1 MTKLA
6 ESDII
11 VSNFGFMRKRSE
23 KMKYLKQ
30 FGIILAISF
39 IGEILNAVLPLP
51 IPAGIYGIV
60 LLFILLETKVIK
72 LEAVRETGNLLI
84 DIMPVML
91 VPPAVEL
98 MDYWGIVKPQVLK
111 YVIATVIS
119 TIIVMIVSGLIT
131 EGIIRFGKKAKS
143 E

>member
-1 MTKLA
+1 
-6 ESDII
+6 
-11 VSNFGFMRKRSE
+11 
-23 KMKYLKQ
+23 MKYLKQ

-39 IGEILNAVLPLP
+39 VGEILNAVLPLP

-72 LEAVRETGNLLI
+72 LEAVKETGNFLI

>member
-1 MTKLA
+1 
-6 ESDII
+6 
-11 VSNFGFMRKRSE
+11 
-23 KMKYLKQ
+23 MKYLKQ

-39 IGEILNAVLPLP
+39 VGEILNAVLPLP

-111 YVIATVIS
+111 YVIATVVS
-119 TIIVMIVSGLIT
+119 TIVVMIVSGLVT
-131 EGIIRFGKKAKS
+131 EGIIRLRKKAKS

>member
-1 MTKLA
+1 MQSSLGVK
-6 ESDII
+6 
-11 VSNFGFMRKRSE
+11 

-30 FGIILAISF
+30 FGIIIAVSF

-60 LLFILLETKVIK
+60 LLFILLETKLVP
-72 LEAVRETGNLLI
+72 LSAVKETGNFLI

-91 VPPAVEL
+91 VPAAVEL
-98 MDYWGIVKPQVLK
+98 MDYWGIVKPQILK
-111 YVIATVIS
+111 YIIATVVS
-119 TIIVMIVSGLIT
+119 TVVVMIVSGLVT
-131 EGIIRFGKKAKS
+131 QGIIRLRKKAKT

>member
-1 MTKLA
+1 MK
-6 ESDII
+6 
-11 VSNFGFMRKRSE
+11 KRSE

-131 EGIIRFGKKAKS
+131 EGIIRFGKRAKS

>member
-1 MTKLA
+1 
-6 ESDII
+6 
-11 VSNFGFMRKRSE
+11 
-23 KMKYLKQ
+23 MKYLKQ

-60 LLFILLETKVIK
+60 LLFILLETKVVK

-98 MDYWGIVKPQVLK
+98 MDYWVL
-111 YVIATVIS
+111 S
-119 TIIVMIVSGLIT
+119 SR
-131 EGIIRFGKKAKS
+131 RFS
-143 E
+143 NMSLRRSFRL

>member
-1 MTKLA
+1 MQSSLGVK
-6 ESDII
+6 
-11 VSNFGFMRKRSE
+11 

-30 FGIILAISF
+30 FGIIIAVSF

-60 LLFILLETKVIK
+60 LLFILLETKLVP
-72 LEAVRETGNLLI
+72 LSAVKETGTFLI

-91 VPPAVEL
+91 VPAAVEL
-98 MDYWGIVKPQVLK
+98 MDYWGIVKPQILK
-111 YVIATVIS
+111 YIVATVVS
-119 TIIVMIVSGLIT
+119 TVVVMIVSGLVT
-131 EGIIRFGKKAKS
+131 QGIIRLRKKAKT

>member
-1 MTKLA
+1 MQSSLGAK
-6 ESDII
+6 
-11 VSNFGFMRKRSE
+11 

-30 FGIILAISF
+30 FGIIIAVSF

-60 LLFILLETKVIK
+60 LLFILLETKLVP
-72 LEAVRETGNLLI
+72 LSAVKETGNFLI

-91 VPPAVEL
+91 VPAAVEL
-98 MDYWGIVKPQVLK
+98 MDYWGIVKPQIFK
-111 YVIATVIS
+111 YIIATVIS
-119 TIIVMIVSGLIT
+119 TVVVMIVSGLVT
-131 EGIIRFGKKAKS
+131 QGIIRLRKKAKT

>member
-1 MTKLA
+1 MQSSLGVK
-6 ESDII
+6 
-11 VSNFGFMRKRSE
+11 

-30 FGIILAISF
+30 FGIIIAVSF

-60 LLFILLETKVIK
+60 LLFILLETKLVP
-72 LEAVRETGNLLI
+72 LSAVKETGNFLI

-91 VPPAVEL
+91 VPAAVEL
-98 MDYWGIVKPQVLK
+98 MDYWGIVKPQILK
-111 YVIATVIS
+111 YIIATVVS
-119 TIIVMIVSGLIT
+119 TVVVMIVSGIVT
-131 EGIIRFGKKAKS
+131 QGIIRLRKKAKT

>member
-1 MTKLA
+1 MK
-6 ESDII
+6 
-11 VSNFGFMRKRSE
+11 KRYE

-39 IGEILNAVLPLP
+39 IGELLNAVLPLP